1 MVGVRRGFL
10 AGLQDFKPKSFTSLL
25 LTVLRLTL
33 IPVSN
38 SCNRIFFAELIGDRV
53 AARFIAISFRGVVF
67 RGLPGFAASACDP
80 VWLNFTM
87 ELWTAVLLH
96 LRRLLIS
103 RSVYP
108 SCLNTII

>member
-1 MVGVRRGFL
+1 MVGVRCGFL

-25 LTVLRLTL
+25 LTVFRLTL

-53 AARFIAISFRGVVF
+53 AAHFIAISFQGVVF
-67 RGLPGFAASACDP
+67 FAASAYDP
-80 VWLNFTM
+80 VYLNFAM

-96 LRRLLIS
+96 LRRLLTS
-103 RSVYP
+103 RSLYP
-108 SCLNTII
+108 SCLSTII

>member
-38 SCNRIFFAELIGDRV
+38 SCNRIFFAKLIGDRV
-53 AARFIAISFRGVVF
+53 AARFIAISFWGVVF
-67 RGLPGFAASACDP
+67 RGLPGFAASAYDP
-80 VWLNFTM
+80 IWLNFTM
-87 ELWTAVLLH
+87 EL
-96 LRRLLIS
+96 
-103 RSVYP
+103 SV
-108 SCLNTII
+108 